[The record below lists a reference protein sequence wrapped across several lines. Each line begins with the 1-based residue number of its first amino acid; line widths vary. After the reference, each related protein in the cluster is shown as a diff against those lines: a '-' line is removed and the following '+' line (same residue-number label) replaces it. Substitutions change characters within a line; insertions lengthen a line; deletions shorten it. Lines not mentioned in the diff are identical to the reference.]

1 MKTHKYY
8 TKINWRGNQGKGTE
22 NYKAYNRDYT
32 ITVNG
37 KSEDILGS
45 SDVAFLG
52 DATRYN
58 PEDLF
63 LASVSSCHM
72 LWYLHLCATNNINVV
87 EYADNATGTMEETQ
101 NGSGKFTEIT
111 LHPTIV
117 VTDKSM
123 IEKAKRLH
131 TEANKMCFIANSL
144 NFKVE
149 HKAIISVLN

>member
-1 MKTHKYY
+1 MKTHHYKSR
-8 TKINWRGNQGKGTE
+8 INWTGNQGKGTE
-22 NYKAYNRDYT
+22 DYKAYKRDYT

-37 KSEDILGS
+37 KSKDILGS

-58 PEDLF
+58 PEDL
-63 LASVSSCHM
+63 LVASVSSCHM
-72 LWYLHLCATNNINVV
+72 LWYLHLCATNNINIVN
-87 EYADNATGTMEETQ
+87 YIDNATGTMEETK

-123 IEKAKRLH
+123 IKKAITLH
-131 TEANKMCFIANSL
+131 EQANKMCFIANSL
-144 NFKVE
+144 NFKVK
-149 HKAIISVLN
+149 HKAIISALN